1 MSELKGKIDFTL
13 FVSATNANPNWRST
27 ERKPSEN

>member
-13 FVSATNANPNWRST
+13 FSVIVTPLLSIIY
-27 ERKPSEN
+27 ENENKVNK